1 MTDNEKLLWTLGIAG
16 GGYYLYRRSLKP
28 EDLGWYGATV
38 GGAKRRAHTAIEA
51 EAERVDAF
59 LSTAE
64 LEVNKQKAKY
74 KKQFEDRCKTN
85 LRRVKKMLGD
95 VQDLKSKYDSQ
106 LDEAFGPV
114 EDARNTADDYINKIN
129 FPPTFRWKVVRWM
142 IYNAPSYFYRD
153 LRRELTTAI
162 SAYQV
167 ASTALDN
174 ALNPIRIASTSI
186 SLSIT
191 NALWIVPEVEG
202 WCLRPSTMIEEVC
215 RDNLVHSTRRR
226 MFKRRKG
233 GEFAKWNEVCD
244 LYRQGSRGSYSY
256 FKWPRKRDEDGCTT
270 TWLGITQGCRM
281 PESMRAGKNLTLYEE
296 GCLADESCASDRF
309 GMSSRLTQ
317 IASMPA
323 SIENV
328 IYDEDR
334 SIAALWAAIDSLAD
348 EAAELLGEV
357 RKHLLA
363 FWRIL
368 RRPSTKAHFLTFAF
382 LRALWDEGIRD
393 IHPGE
398 SIDESYRRQSEWY
411 NKAVRGMASAAG
423 GMRSAKRKIISVR
436 EELPAAEA
444 AWEST
449 GWKTTV
455 QGVLDKITSGIASVQ
470 EIYEW
475 SEPICDLIYPARSAE
490 EWRGVGVPEY
500 CMTGIGSYI
509 PVTPGRK
516 IRDPRTGTGR
526 PGVFFPGGPQI
537 STQTE
542 TGREGSGGQPTFN
555 GYGLTW
561 SSGNILPY
569 RQVRPRKLP
578 RVYAPR
584 ATYGALERQRFEMT
598 QAHWML
604 LLGAGALYWY
614 STRET

>member
-1 MTDNEKLLWTLGIAG
+1 
-16 GGYYLYRRSLKP
+16 
-28 EDLGWYGATV
+28 
-38 GGAKRRAHTAIEA
+38 
-51 EAERVDAF
+51 
-59 LSTAE
+59 
-64 LEVNKQKAKY
+64 
-74 KKQFEDRCKTN
+74 
-85 LRRVKKMLGD
+85 
-95 VQDLKSKYDSQ
+95 
-106 LDEAFGPV
+106 
-114 EDARNTADDYINKIN
+114 
-129 FPPTFRWKVVRWM
+129 M

-202 WCLRPSTMIEEVC
+202 WCLRPYTMIEEVC
-215 RDNLVHSTRRR
+215 RDNLDHSTRRR

-334 SIAALWAAIDSLAD
+334 SIAALWAAIDSLAE

-363 FWRIL
+363 FWNIL
-368 RRPSTKAHFLTFAF
+368 RRPSTKAPL
-382 LRALWDEGIRD
+382 
-393 IHPGE
+393 P
-398 SIDESYRRQSEWY
+398 Y
-411 NKAVRGMASAAG
+411 VR
-423 GMRSAKRKIISVR
+423 
-436 EELPAAEA
+436 LPARPV
-444 AWEST
+444 
-449 GWKTTV
+449 G
-455 QGVLDKITSGIASVQ
+455 
-470 EIYEW
+470 
-475 SEPICDLIYPARSAE
+475 
-490 EWRGVGVPEY
+490 RGDPRH
-500 CMTGIGSYI
+500 SS
-509 PVTPGRK
+509 GRK
-516 IRDPRTGTGR
+516 HRRVVQAPVRVVQQGRSRDG
-526 PGVFFPGGPQI
+526 FCGGWDALC
-537 STQTE
+537 E
-542 TGREGSGGQPTFN
+542 EKDHKRERG
-555 GYGLTW
+555 
-561 SSGNILPY
+561 
-569 RQVRPRKLP
+569 
-578 RVYAPR
+578 
-584 ATYGALERQRFEMT
+584 ATCC
-598 QAHWML
+598 
-604 LLGAGALYWY
+604 
-614 STRET
+614 